1 MHDKRKSMILHRS
14 MRFHH
19 RIMRNVKLDDGIYI
33 FNRKIFLADVELDK
47 INTQI
52 ADLLRGLELRKR
64 SYFVNMPNL
73 VYIIGMKID

>member
-1 MHDKRKSMILHRS
+1 MMVH
-14 MRFHH
+14 
-19 RIMRNVKLDDGIYI
+19 I

>member
-1 MHDKRKSMILHRS
+1 MKNVNFNEVRDLIE
-14 MRFHH
+14 RF
-19 RIMRNVKLDDGIYI
+19 LI
-33 FNRKIFLADVELDK
+33 FTADVELDK

-73 VYIIGMKID
+73 VYVIGMKRDLFFDAEIDFNRRIFI